1 MKNWGYSVIYPNRHW
16 VVLEN
21 NCQFTGFLV
30 SELSSCAWSIPYL
43 IGLVERQNLSLPNE
57 VKDLRYLLSQCFCAI
72 SVQLYHLI
80 PAIFIYLPGNLNL
93 ELGCKEAW
101 RIHTCGIAAMEARC
115 TVRAE
120 VAKVLVVVS
129 YEW

>member
-1 MKNWGYSVIYPNRHW
+1 M
-16 VVLEN
+16 VLEN

-30 SELSSCAWSIPYL
+30 SELSSCAWSIPHL

-101 RIHTCGIAAMEARC
+101 RIHTCGDSSDGGQVYCQGRSG
-115 TVRAE
+115 
-120 VAKVLVVVS
+120 KGVS
-129 YEW
+129 GGFL